1 LHGNDRRLKPDIVQ
15 HPLSYVERLE
25 KRCAHDI
32 RLVVIHCTEL
42 PGLADARDWGE
53 KIVHL
58 ESQTGNSGHYYIDR
72 DGSTQ
77 QWVPLD
83 RIAHHVRSFNQ
94 HSLGIELV
102 NTGRYPDWF
111 HSGKQ
116 QMTEAYPD
124 IQIHALSNL
133 LDYLANTLP
142 RLETI
147 AAHADLDNAVVPASD
162 RDGTTVRRKLDP
174 GPLFPW
180 DDILKQTALRRVMT
194 EEL

>member
-1 LHGNDRRLKPDIVQ
+1 MKPDIIQ
-15 HPLSYVERLE
+15 HPLDYVKRLE
-25 KRCAHDI
+25 KRSIRDI

-42 PGLADARDWGE
+42 PDLADARDWGE
-53 KIVHL
+53 KIVHQ

-72 DGSTQ
+72 DGSIR

-116 QMTEAYPD
+116 QMTEAYPG
-124 IQIHALSNL
+124 IQLHALSIL
-133 LDYLANTLP
+133 LDHLANTLP
-142 RLETI
+142 RLETL
-147 AAHADLDNAVVPASD
+147 AAHADLDTGVVPASD
-162 RDGTTVRRKLDP
+162 RAGTTVRRKLDP

-180 DDILKQTALRRVMT
+180 KDILRRTTLKRVTT